1 MIFSFIQNI
10 DTISAKV
17 NSDSLNMVK
26 TAVQDTV
33 KKVSEKS
40 FDNVTFDFE
49 KIFAGNG
56 HLITIVG
63 IGVVFAALACLSIFF
78 AYLTKA
84 LQLSLRKK
92 REKLGEITPASPQ
105 VGDTTGEIDAAIFS
119 ALHLHFSELHDMEN
133 TVLTIN
139 KVQRV
144 YSPWSSKIY
153 GLRNTLRK

>member
-17 NSDSLNMVK
+17 NSDSLNVVK

-33 KKVSEKS
+33 KQVSEKS
-40 FDNVTFDFE
+40 FSNITFDFT
-49 KIFAGNG
+49 KIAEGNG
-56 HLITIVG
+56 ELITIVG
-63 IGVVFAALACLSIFF
+63 MGVVFTSLALLSVFF
-78 AYLTKA
+78 IYLTKA

-92 REKLGEITPASPQ
+92 REKSGEITPASPK
-105 VGDTTGEIDAAIFS
+105 VVDTTGEIDAAIFS
-119 ALHLHFSELHDMEN
+119 ALHLHFSELHDMES